1 MKGAVVILST
11 AAVALV
17 SLGGCGEKPQAASTR
32 KSDMQAWQG
41 TANTAR
47 ANTGWTSGDRES
59 WVLHMQSRA
68 QNQNE
73 YTRTTVP
80 PRAPAP

>member
-1 MKGAVVILST
+1 MSRAPVKLLM
-11 AAVALV
+11 AAVAVACLA
-17 SLGGCGEKPQAASTR
+17 GCGEKPQTASAR
-32 KSDMQAWQG
+32 KSDMPAWQG
-41 TANTAR
+41 SENAAR
-47 ANTGWTSGDRES
+47 ANTGWTTGERDQ

-80 PRAPAP
+80 ARTATP